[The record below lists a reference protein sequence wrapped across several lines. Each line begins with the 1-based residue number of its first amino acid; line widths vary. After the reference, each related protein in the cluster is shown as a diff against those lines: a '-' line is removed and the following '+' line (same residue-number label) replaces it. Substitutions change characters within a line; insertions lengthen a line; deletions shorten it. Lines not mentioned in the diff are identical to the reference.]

1 MIKLF
6 LKFPNCVEIIL
17 DNYIYIE
24 RDKPLKLP
32 IITIKPKISAPIVG
46 FITKDNVCY
55 NVLFEKLTIEVI
67 VNFRCSY
74 LYIVYK
80 HD

>member
-1 MIKLF
+1 MKLF
-6 LKFPNCVEIIL
+6 LTFSNCIEIIL

-32 IITIKPKISAPIVG
+32 ITTIKPKISVPIVG
-46 FITKDNVCY
+46 FITKDNVC
-55 NVLFEKLTIEVI
+55 NNILFEKLTIEVI
-67 VNFRCSY
+67 ANFRCSY
-74 LYIVYK
+74 LYIVFK

>member
-17 DNYIYIE
+17 GNYIYIE

-32 IITIKPKISAPIVG
+32 KTTIKPKISAL
-46 FITKDNVCY
+46 ITNDSVFN
-55 NVLFEKLTIEVI
+55 NVLFETLNILVNA
-67 VNFRCSY
+67 NFRRSY
-74 LYIVYK
+74 LYIVFR